1 MKAVLFVA
9 LLSLVFANAE
19 TMQTKSVEMI
29 SSPTG
34 TFKDENL
41 VSTQVSVIFYRLGN
55 DKNLVATVK
64 AGENV
69 VGSLLPNHYAITK
82 ACKKR
87 LLVGVAERG
96 DIINITHYDLSN
108 LNNISNTIYIKVIE
122 PTSNNRFTLS
132 VIDSKVA
139 QKEISSLNLKSNI
152 INRHVPSCEKLDNVS
167 NLLKS
172 ITIETYSLFDV
183 DDSRLNKQAIME
195 LSRLTKDIKA
205 YEHRT
210 NSINISG
217 YTDRLGSEKY
227 NLALSQKRANRVSEY
242 IRSNGVI
249 KDIESVG
256 LGESNP
262 ISSGC
267 DKLKASSLKECLK
280 TDRRVVVK
288 LMIKRINPT
297 NTKIPKEL
305 LWKI

>member
-1 MKAVLFVA
+1 MNMKAILFVA

-34 TFKDENL
+34 TFEDENK

-55 DKNLVATVK
+55 DKNIIATVK

-152 INRHVPSCEKLDNVS
+152 INRHVPSCEKLDNSS
-167 NLLKS
+167 NLIKS
-172 ITIETYSLFDV
+172 ITIETYSLFDF
-183 DDSRLNKQAIME
+183 DDSRLSKQAIME
-195 LSRLTKDIKA
+195 LSKLIKDINI
-205 YEHRT
+205 YEHRI

-262 ISSGC
+262 VSRSC

-280 TDRRVVVK
+280 LDRRVVVT
-288 LMIKRINPT
+288 LMIKRINPI
-297 NTKIPKEL
+297 NTKIPQEL
-305 LWKI
+305 L

>member
-1 MKAVLFVA
+1 MKAILLAMLFSI
-9 LLSLVFANAE
+9 LFANAE

-34 TFKDENL
+34 TFKDENI

-64 AGENV
+64 AGDNV

-108 LNNISNTIYIKVIE
+108 LNNISNTIYIKINE

-132 VIDSKVA
+132 VTDSKVA

-152 INRHVPSCEKLDNVS
+152 INRHVPSCEKLDNS
-167 NLLKS
+167 SSLLKS
-172 ITIETYSLFDV
+172 ITIGTYSLFDF

-195 LSRLTKDIKA
+195 LSKLTKDINMH
-205 YEHRT
+205 ENRI
-210 NSINISG
+210 NSISISG

-227 NLALSQKRANRVSEY
+227 NLALSQKRANIVSEY
-242 IRSNGVI
+242 MRSNGVTANI
-249 KDIESVG
+249 KSVG
-256 LGESNP
+256 LGESSP
-262 ISSGC
+262 VSSGC
-267 DKLKASSLKECLK
+267 YKLVASELKECLK
-280 TDRRVVVK
+280 PDRRVIVN
-288 LMIKRINPT
+288 LMIKRINPI
-297 NTKIPKEL
+297 NTKIPQEL